1 MDLTAIYE
9 LDRDEDFRI
18 RVRTAARLAGVENSE
33 AWAVTNTF
41 ELAREQAFYSK
52 YSEAKSKENVNPG
65 RDTNYI
71 TDEMII
77 GKVGELIV
85 NGDSGE
91 SEKGTQNS
99 DTQDFDVIE

>member
-1 MDLTAIYE
+1 M
-9 LDRDEDFRI
+9 
-18 RVRTAARLAGVENSE
+18 RTAARLAGIENPE

-41 ELAREQAFYSK
+41 ELARDHDFYSK
-52 YSEAKSKENVNPG
+52 YSEARSKANVNPG

-77 GKVGELIV
+77 DKVGELIT

-91 SEKGTQNS
+91 PEKGTQSS
-99 DTQDFDVIE
+99 DT

>member
-1 MDLTAIYE
+1 MNLTAIYE

-18 RVRTAARLAGVENSE
+18 RVRTAARLAGVESPE

-41 ELAREQAFYSK
+41 ELARDHAFYSK
-52 YSEAKSKENVNPG
+52 YSEAKSKSNANPG
-65 RDTNYI
+65 RDTNYV

-77 GKVGELIV
+77 DKVSELIA

-91 SEKGTQNS
+91 SEE
-99 DTQDFDVIE
+99 DTQSSGT

>member
-18 RVRTAARLAGVENSE
+18 RVRTAARLAGIENSE
-33 AWAVTNTF
+33 AWAVSNTF
-41 ELAREQAFYSK
+41 ELAKDQSFYSK
-52 YSEAKSKENVNPG
+52 YSEAKSKANVNPG

-77 GKVGELIV
+77 DKVDELIAD
-85 NGDSGE
+85 GDSGE
-91 SEKGTQNS
+91 SGESTQSSN
-99 DTQDFDVIE
+99 TQDTDVVE